1 MQNPT
6 AESKIGGMYMKE
18 IMGEGE
24 ERQLKLLVECTVRLQ
39 RKADWLSLRKD
50 FFSVLSLRLFRLP
63 HQFH

>member
-24 ERQLKLLVECTVRLQ
+24 ERQLKLLVECRLSSMHSAAAAQ
-39 RKADWLSLRKD
+39 S
-50 FFSVLSLRLFRLP
+50 
-63 HQFH
+63 